1 MKWLRR
7 LEDVPF
13 SLNTHYLADYKD
25 KFLAHY
31 KGAREKAA
39 QHNLANKQPAP
50 TFNFS
55 SIKTIE
61 APPASR
67 TASSTSV
74 AAFSP
79 NSSTSAF
86 SFAPPPKRARPELA
100 VNTGA
105 TAHAPTPAPST
116 STEAALPSTSTKA
129 STPVAG
135 NGASAASQAQLQLAA
150 TAASLAHTQA
160 AVNKVLAGLAEMGM
174 TGVTEADLPK
184 LLPPDRM
191 EPALIIMADVRAY
204 FQGKHGS

>member
-31 KGAREKAA
+31 KGAREKVA
-39 QHNLANKQPAP
+39 QHNLANKQPTP
-50 TFNFS
+50 TFDFS
-55 SIKTIE
+55 ALKTIE
-61 APPASR
+61 APVSR

-86 SFAPPPKRARPELA
+86 SFPPPPKRARPELA
-100 VNTGA
+100 ISTG
-105 TAHAPTPAPST
+105 TTPSPVPST
-116 STEAALPSTSTKA
+116 SAASTLPSTRAPSA
-129 STPVAG
+129 AAG
-135 NGASAASQAQLQLAA
+135 EAGASQAQLQLAA
-150 TAASLAHTQA
+150 TSASLAHNQA

-204 FQGKHGS
+204 FQGK